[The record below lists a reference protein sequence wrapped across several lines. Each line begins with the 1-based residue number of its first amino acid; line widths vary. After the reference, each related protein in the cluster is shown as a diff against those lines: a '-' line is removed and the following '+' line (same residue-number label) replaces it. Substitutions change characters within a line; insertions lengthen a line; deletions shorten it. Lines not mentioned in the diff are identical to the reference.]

1 MEQTPDKD
9 ELFEK
14 RQNLQLMGPPSP
26 QDPRA
31 KTEYWSTIYAIEP
44 QGDAENGHAFKAHSI
59 GTIPIAEKDPRTSG
73 KLTFFPWDDIA
84 LKLHPDAA
92 FYNAQKKDPNY
103 RTINAMLV
111 HRNEN
116 TLLFGPHGADST
128 NGFDIKSNE
137 NTNFVHA
144 TYNEALGL
152 IRHQALSKQ
161 GKPYRFDFM
170 KIDYD
175 LVNLFNS
182 LTQLLTFNI
191 PRDPTDLEREIT
203 KLVRIPIVREIIG
216 EQSKMYWEEKQYSDY
231 RLSTSD
237 YQGLSKE
244 SPPARFKLE
253 RREQDKD
260 KTDDEL
266 TNEIHSSVRKT
277 LHSRLDQIAKLA
289 LEPDKKKDTHSHLGM
304 VSQVVPALMKAH
316 ATTSHN
322 TTHMTF
328 FGYEPAKRK
337 YSTQTG
343 ENLRIA
349 HQTFTSILEYFGYKR
364 NPFYEVQGED
374 EERKTARLRRRP
386 NKEELV
392 LGYLEAV
399 KKADKVFAHIKL

>member
-1 MEQTPDKD
+1 MEQVPDKD
-9 ELFEK
+9 ALFEK
-14 RQNLQLMGPPSP
+14 RQNLQLMGPPAP
-26 QDPRA
+26 KDPRA
-31 KTEYWSTIYAIEP
+31 KKEYWATIYAAEP
-44 QGDAENGHAFKAHSI
+44 QGDAENGHSFKSHSI
-59 GTIPIAEKDPRTSG
+59 GTIPIAEKDPQTPG
-73 KLTFFPWDDIA
+73 KINFFPWDDIA

-92 FYNAQKKDPNY
+92 FYNAHKKDPSY
-103 RTINAMLV
+103 KTINAMLAY
-111 HRNEN
+111 RDES
-116 TLLFGPHGADST
+116 TLRFGPHGADST
-128 NGFDIKSNE
+128 NGFDVKTDE
-137 NTNFVHA
+137 RTNFVHS

-152 IRHQALSKQ
+152 IRHQALSKA

-182 LTQLLTFNI
+182 LAQLLTFNI

-203 KLVRIPIVREIIG
+203 KLVRVPIVREIIG
-216 EQSKMYWEEKQYSDY
+216 EQSKSHWEEKSYNSY

-237 YQGLSKE
+237 YQGLTKDSL
-244 SPPARFKLE
+244 PAGFKLA
-253 RREQDKD
+253 RREQDES

-266 TNEIHSSVRKT
+266 ITEIHSAVRKT

-289 LEPDKKKDTHSHLGM
+289 LEPDKKKDTHSHMGM

-316 ATTSHN
+316 AITSHN
-322 TTHMTF
+322 TTHMAF
-328 FGYEPAKRK
+328 FGYEPSKRT
-337 YSTQTG
+337 YTTQTG

-349 HQTFTSILEYFGYKR
+349 NQTITAILEYFGYKR

-386 NKEELV
+386 LKEELV

-399 KKADKVFAHIKL
+399 KKADKVFAHLQL